1 MDKKKSPKKKKDTS
15 ANEANDNVFV
25 SCPSETG
32 EVGTDDNIPAG
43 DDMDIAYRV
52 LENTILFDSEFIEE
66 QKKKLDEIRTSSG
79 STSIFHE
86 MPEENLKVAVVGS
99 FSCGKSTF
107 INSILDDNVAPSEI
121 TPMTHG
127 LTSFIYGEKELYRA
141 DNEIVS
147 REEYQKKVQ
156 DKEETVKHFIIEY
169 PCQQLKEF
177 EFMDSPGF
185 ASVSTND
192 NKTATE
198 DTALSE
204 EAVQRADVVFFLS
217 NITEGTISGDAM
229 ERLKAISRNDAAE
242 NPHRRIFVILTW
254 ADRKPPK
261 ARETIRTNI
270 INLCEENKLAVDG
283 VMLYSSLLNKV
294 LKSDLPFFENAKKQ
308 LFEML
313 VKLRAEGQEI
323 KKYRIELKQQ
333 AASHVRQKVLSQFV
347 NACRLYLDYQTDILQ
362 KQAEKQ
368 FEKEWSAFMRRCV
381 EKIAT
386 VTFRK
391 VKRMF
396 DHNEKEWVVST
407 APLSDHWF
415 SDYYIKFN
423 YKKLFLTD
431 KEADEIKKIIMDAQ
445 KDKLIF
451 PEDNPS
457 FMRFFCPME
466 KNTDDSPDYRT
477 LQEDICKE
485 ILLPMYQ
492 SGASYSTEDK
502 AREAA
507 SSFCSDILNSFK
519 QKNIELWK
527 EYLTAILKDPIREAT
542 LSPYFEDVSNQ
553 ADNAQ
558 RLLSKLASSD
568 SSVETLNLDT
578 TMTEFDVF
586 SLLGL
591 SDD

>member
-1 MDKKKSPKKKKDTS
+1 MSKNKSKKKKDTS
-15 ANEANDNVFV
+15 AAVPRGTAVNGGNENDFDLV
-25 SCPSETG
+25 SWLCETAETG
-32 EVGTDDNIPAG
+32 NESAQEAPPTPSSEAEDIPAG
-43 DDMDIAYRV
+43 DDIATAYRV
-52 LENTILFDSEFIEE
+52 LENTILFDAEFIED
-66 QKKKLDEIRTSSG
+66 QKKKLDNIRTSSA
-79 STSIFHE
+79 TSSNFHE

-204 EAVQRADVVFFLS
+204 EAVQRADVVFFLN

-270 INLCEENKLAVDG
+270 INLCEDNKLAVDG

-333 AASHVRQKVLSQFV
+333 AVSHVRQKVLSQFV

-362 KQAEKQ
+362 KQAEKE

-386 VTFRK
+386 VAFRK

-396 DHNEKEWVVST
+396 DHNEK
-407 APLSDHWF
+407 
-415 SDYYIKFN
+415 
-423 YKKLFLTD
+423 
-431 KEADEIKKIIMDAQ
+431 
-445 KDKLIF
+445 
-451 PEDNPS
+451 
-457 FMRFFCPME
+457 
-466 KNTDDSPDYRT
+466 
-477 LQEDICKE
+477 
-485 ILLPMYQ
+485 
-492 SGASYSTEDK
+492 
-502 AREAA
+502 
-507 SSFCSDILNSFK
+507 
-519 QKNIELWK
+519 
-527 EYLTAILKDPIREAT
+527 
-542 LSPYFEDVSNQ
+542 
-553 ADNAQ
+553 
-558 RLLSKLASSD
+558 
-568 SSVETLNLDT
+568 
-578 TMTEFDVF
+578 
-586 SLLGL
+586 
-591 SDD
+591 